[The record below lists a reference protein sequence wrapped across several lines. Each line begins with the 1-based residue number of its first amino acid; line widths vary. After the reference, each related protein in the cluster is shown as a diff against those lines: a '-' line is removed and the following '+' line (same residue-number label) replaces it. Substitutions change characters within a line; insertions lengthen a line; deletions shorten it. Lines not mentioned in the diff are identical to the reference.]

1 MTLSDGIRPVAFER
15 SFFAV
20 IALAGMAPLAMLSAV
35 PFAFAQSSTLWIG
48 WVLLACVAAW
58 LVLLTRC
65 AWKHWRMLR
74 RVRQLDGAACPNC
87 VYDLRHFAGDRCPEC
102 GVPATRADVRE
113 QWARVVGGHSLAE

>member
-1 MTLSDGIRPVAFER
+1 MPPSDGIRPFAFER

-48 WVLLACVAAW
+48 WVMLAGVAAW

-102 GVPATRADVRE
+102 GVLATKADARE
-113 QWARVVGGHSLAE
+113 QWARVMGGDHLTD